1 MKQIY
6 LNDLLNIDK
15 LNFKDWTLCLNNATK
30 EGIYSFEE
38 NTDRLMEHIS
48 WKKHQNSNI
57 SFRNIYTDYCLQF
70 IRLDRENK
78 FNQWLFLGAFI
89 VEGFVVHP
97 DGHETYNLKPMKKY
111 DQYSER
117 LIVEFTKKQGP
128 KQVKIPIENIE
139 SISVVEVLEKK
150 YIQVNKEFDG
160 FDNVSLEFEELKKI
174 IKSNVDNWR
183 ELLSNVN
190 AVYCIT
196 DMSNGRLYIGS
207 TYGFNGVWQR
217 WSCYVNTNGHGG
229 NVQLKEILAKD
240 EAYKKINN
248 NLSYANNFKFTL
260 LEVFYNRNGNAD
272 YIMDRENYWKNV
284 FLTRKAGYNS
294 N

>member
-1 MKQIY
+1 
-6 LNDLLNIDK
+6 
-15 LNFKDWTLCLNNATK
+15 
-30 EGIYSFEE
+30 
-38 NTDRLMEHIS
+38 
-48 WKKHQNSNI
+48 
-57 SFRNIYTDYCLQF
+57 
-70 IRLDRENK
+70 
-78 FNQWLFLGAFI
+78 
-89 VEGFVVHP
+89 
-97 DGHETYNLKPMKKY
+97 
-111 DQYSER
+111 
-117 LIVEFTKKQGP
+117 
-128 KQVKIPIENIE
+128 
-139 SISVVEVLEKK
+139 
-150 YIQVNKEFDG
+150 
-160 FDNVSLEFEELKKI
+160 
-174 IKSNVDNWR
+174 
-183 ELLSNVN
+183 
-190 AVYCIT
+190 
-196 DMSNGRLYIGS
+196 MSNGRLYIGS